1 MAEYPVYINTVSQRY
16 QIHFQVN
23 NAIFNQ
29 ISTIF
34 FNNECSAI
42 QGIQ

>member
-1 MAEYPVYINTVSQRY
+1 MTEYPVHINKVSRRY
-16 QIHFQVN
+16 QIQFQVN